1 MIDTQTLI
9 DCTGA
14 ARADAERYTLHL
26 ADGMNRFGIHSV
38 NAMAVF
44 LGQLA
49 VESDA
54 LQKVEENLN
63 YTTPARLREIFP
75 SLFVKGGYRAEEYVR
90 NPRGLSMLRYKGF
103 HGRGLIQ
110 LTWED
115 AYIAA
120 GHALGADFRRNP
132 ELLLQPQYAA
142 QSACWFFAV
151 FKGCLPA
158 AERGDVYDV
167 TGRVNGPAR
176 LKLAEREAITA
187 RAYRELSQ

>member
-14 ARADAERYTLHL
+14 TRANAERFVVHL
-26 ADGMNRFGIHSV
+26 ADGMNRFRIHSV
-38 NAMAVF
+38 NAMACF
-44 LGQLA
+44 LGQLSI
-49 VESDA
+49 ESEN
-54 LQKVEENLN
+54 LSKVEEDLY

-75 SLFVKGGYRAEEYVR
+75 SLFVQGSYRAEDYVR
-90 NPRGLSMLRYKGF
+90 NPRALSMLRYKGF

-120 GHALGADFRRNP
+120 GRALGADYRGNP
-132 ELLLQPQYAA
+132 GLLLQPEHAA
-142 QSACWFFAV
+142 LSACWFFAV
-151 FKGCLPA
+151 FKDCLPA

-167 TGRVNGPAR
+167 TGRVNGPKR
-176 LKLAEREAITA
+176 LKLIERKAATA
-187 RAYRELSQ
+187 RAYKELSK

>member
-14 ARADAERYTLHL
+14 TRANAERYVLHL
-26 ADGMNRFGIHSV
+26 ADGMNRFRIHSV
-38 NAMAVF
+38 NAMACF
-44 LGQLA
+44 LGQLPI
-49 VESDA
+49 ESDN
-54 LQKVEENLN
+54 LEKVEEDLY

-75 SLFVKGGYRAEEYVR
+75 SVFVKGGYRAEDYVR
-90 NPRGLSMLRYKGF
+90 NPRALSMLRYKGF

-120 GHALGADFRRNP
+120 GRALSFDYRNNP
-132 ELLLQPQYAA
+132 ELLLQPQHAA
-142 QSACWFFAV
+142 MSACWFFAE

-158 AERGDVYDV
+158 AERGDVYDI
-167 TGRVNGPAR
+167 TGRVNGPKR
-176 LKLAEREAITA
+176 LKLAERKAATA
-187 RAYRELSQ
+187 RAFKVLSK